1 MGLTVAY
8 NLAKRG
14 VKELFLF
21 ERNCIGSHN
30 SSRVNT
36 GLFVSPMFYSEPSL
50 RSVARKSLNIYNE
63 LAATGA
69 FEFNKCGRVY
79 LSSTDE
85 SETQARRLLTR
96 LVTDPSSSFQVE
108 AIDCPSEMLARW
120 PMLATED
127 VKLAVFSPLDATID
141 VSGLSRILADNCK
154 EMGVQIFENCS
165 IKKVLINEES
175 RVYAVDT
182 DEGFIDVMAF
192 VDAAGIDSSLVDV
205 LGLPDADHP
214 VRIAAHPCSFT
225 FLSTDPLPHCQSSS
239 QSQPVFVCMDENT
252 FICPLKTKTIC
263 GGFTME
269 GGDLQA
275 LPPSSQTSKGS
286 VTEWHMP
293 TPVWDNFQ
301 FRHNSSPFD

>member
-1 MGLTVAY
+1 MNNRIVICGGGLMGLSVAY

-21 ERNCIGSHN
+21 ERNCIGAHN

-36 GLFVSPMFYSEPSL
+36 GLFASPMFYSEPSL
-50 RSVARKSLNIYNE
+50 RSVAHKSLNIYSE

-79 LSSTDE
+79 LSSSDE

-96 LVTDPSSSFQVE
+96 LVTDPSSSFLVE
-108 AIDCPSEMLARW
+108 AIDCP
-120 PMLATED
+120 
-127 VKLAVFSPLDATID
+127 I
-141 VSGLSRILADNCK
+141 
-154 EMGVQIFENCS
+154 
-165 IKKVLINEES
+165 LINEES

-239 QSQPVFVCMDENT
+239 QS
-252 FICPLKTKTIC
+252 
-263 GGFTME
+263 
-269 GGDLQA
+269 
-275 LPPSSQTSKGS
+275 
-286 VTEWHMP
+286 
-293 TPVWDNFQ
+293 
-301 FRHNSSPFD
+301 